1 MGHRDRHVIAIQRPF
16 TDLAALACW
25 AMKDEKLAFAL
36 VHLQAHLGT
45 AIEAVLDNRGHL
57 ELLQWIPPDAP
68 HLRRTGESSGVTAS
82 DGSYALTA
90 LALGFPHI
98 AFNLN
103 TAVVVGDHVAP
114 RLSAARW
121 PAE

>member
-1 MGHRDRHVIAIQRPF
+1 MATVGFIFFGAL
-16 TDLAALACW
+16 LA
-25 AMKDEKLAFAL
+25 
-36 VHLQAHLGT
+36 
-45 AIEAVLDNRGHL
+45 
-57 ELLQWIPPDAP
+57 LLQWIPPDAP

-82 DGSYALTA
+82 DGSYALIA
-90 LALGFPHI
+90 LALGFPRI

-103 TAVVVGDHVAP
+103 TAVVIGDHVAP

>member
-1 MGHRDRHVIAIQRPF
+1 MSHRDRHVVAIQRPF
-16 TDLAALACW
+16 TDLAALTFRAVE
-25 AMKDEKLAFAL
+25 DEQLAFVL

-82 DGSYALTA
+82 DGSSALSA
-90 LALGFPHI
+90 LALGFPRI

-103 TAVVVGDHVAP
+103 TAMVVGDHVAP
-114 RLSAARW
+114 RLSTALW